1 MTDMAKL
8 QKYSPIKDKK
18 WKVSESSFPYAPTQ
32 PAVMDFN
39 YKKLKKIMDVVP
51 FTQSEW
57 ANMIHLSERTLQRY
71 AKNNTSFESI
81 YIDRILHL
89 QELIAL
95 GLDTFTDADNFY
107 AWLKD
112 EKHVLG
118 KVLNFESLHT
128 DRGIQ
133 LLIDQVNRIQYG
145 VYS

>member
-1 MTDMAKL
+1 MAKL
-8 QKYSPIKDKK
+8 QRYSPTKDKK
-18 WKVSESSFPYAPTQ
+18 WKVAETSIQYAPTKQ
-32 PAVMDFN
+32 AVMDFN

-51 FTQSEW
+51 FTQIEW

-89 QELIAL
+89 QALIDL
-95 GLDTFTDADNFY
+95 GLDTFTDADTFY

-118 KVLNFESLHT
+118 KVLNFDSLKT